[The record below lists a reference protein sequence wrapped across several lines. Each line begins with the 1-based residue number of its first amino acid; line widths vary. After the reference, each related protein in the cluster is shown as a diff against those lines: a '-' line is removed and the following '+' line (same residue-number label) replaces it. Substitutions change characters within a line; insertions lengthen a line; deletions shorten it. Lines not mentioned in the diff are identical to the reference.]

1 MVIFEKLYPPNF
13 HHSHSVNKKKNINK
27 SVNLSK
33 IVQRSNLYCYRIFRF
48 DLEYLSNLLLDMD
61 SSGFYIYNE
70 T

>member
-1 MVIFEKLYPPNF
+1 MN
-13 HHSHSVNKKKNINK
+13 N

-33 IVQRSNLYCYRIFRF
+33 NVQRSNRYCYRIFRF

>member
-13 HHSHSVNKKKNINK
+13 HHSHSVNKKNINK

-33 IVQRSNLYCYRIFRF
+33 NVQRSNLYCYCIFRF